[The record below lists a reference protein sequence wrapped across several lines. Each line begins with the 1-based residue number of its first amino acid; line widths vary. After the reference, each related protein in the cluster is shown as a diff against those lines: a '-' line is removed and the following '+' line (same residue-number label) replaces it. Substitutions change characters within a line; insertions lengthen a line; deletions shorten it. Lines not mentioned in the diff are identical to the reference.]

1 MILCVF
7 IDSKLNFYKEMQKKF
22 FYVVKKILFCV
33 NDCSDELPSKITIQ
47 DLADELKLTSA
58 TVSRALNNH
67 PRISDN
73 TKKLVQ
79 ELAAK
84 KNYRRNKLASSL
96 RSGKTHMIG
105 VIIPSAEINF
115 FGSVVHGI
123 ESLAITKGYNILLY
137 QSNETA
143 KYEQKA
149 IETFIDIGVD
159 GVLASIAKETLDF
172 SHYLDLKD
180 AGIPL
185 VFFDRSKEML
195 NIPSVLVDDFKGG
208 YVATEH
214 LLHQGFRRV
223 AHISGQQHLK
233 AFKDRLSG
241 YKAALHDRNI
251 EVDEELIYNGN
262 VSIQAGRDAIDY
274 YMKMP
279 EPPDAIFCV
288 EDFTA
293 LGVVKEAKERGID
306 IPEQLGVIGF
316 ANEAFDEH
324 ITPSLSSI
332 DQQTV
337 QMGREAFTLLL
348 KLITDKD
355 EHHLKKINVVLEPV
369 PYFRQSSLRHVK

>member
-1 MILCVF
+1 
-7 IDSKLNFYKEMQKKF
+7 MQKKF
-22 FYVVKKILFCV
+22 FYIRKYYLFCV
-33 NDCSDELPSKITIQ
+33 NDCSGELALRITIQ
-47 DLADELKLTSA
+47 DLADELKLTTA

-67 PRISDN
+67 PRISEN
-73 TKKLVQ
+73 TKRLVQ

-96 RSGKTHMIG
+96 RSGKTNMIG

-123 ESLAITKGYNILLY
+123 ESLANTKGYNILLY

-159 GVLASIAKETLDF
+159 GVLASIAKETHDF

-185 VFFDRSKEML
+185 VFFDRSKDML
-195 NIPSVLVDDFKGG
+195 NIPSVIVDDFKGG
-208 YVATEH
+208 YIATEH
-214 LLHQGFRRV
+214 LLHEGFKRI

-233 AFKDRLSG
+233 VFRDRLNG
-241 YKAALHDRNI
+241 YKSALHDHNI
-251 EVDEELIYNGN
+251 EVNEELIYNGN

-274 YMKMP
+274 YIKMQ

-337 QMGREAFTLLL
+337 QMGREAFNLLL
-348 KLITDKD
+348 NLITEKD
-355 EHHLKKINVVLEPV
+355 EYHLKKTNVVLEPV
-369 PYFRQSSLRHVK
+369 PRFRQSSVRGIK